1 MYNHLNRVL
10 LASHGMAFG
19 IIFVCWSLFLPVTIA
34 APRLKSRCRNQLV
47 FIFILFKDKGNSTF
61 SVVRIAC
68 TESKTEFLDLSN
80 VVL

>member
-34 APRLKSRCRNQLV
+34 AARLKSRCRINS

-68 TESKTEFLDLSN
+68 TESKTEFLGLSN